1 MSLFNDEAHAPAEK
15 SISFPI
21 PEGVKTPW
29 FKMSGEV
36 PHSLRYYCGSM
47 IDPIE
52 ETARFYPNIPAYNFF
67 GHKVSFKDFIGEI
80 HQAAKAL
87 CAQGVKP
94 GDRVTICMPNTP
106 QAIILFYACNRM
118 GAVANMI
125 HPLSGEEEIVDYINN
140 SDSVMCLTLLQ
151 FYPKFQKVWDRL
163 KLRSLLICDITDG
176 LSGIKKILFP
186 VTRKGVEKLP
196 KGADVLLWK
205 DFMKSGLKYR
215 GEYIHHGKDTDTAAI
230 LYSGG
235 TTGTNKGIFLTN
247 IGFNA
252 MALQTG
258 TAGNCIVPGN
268 TCLSIMPIFHGFG
281 LAVSIHTM
289 LYWGITTILIP
300 QFDAKSYCKLLGQY
314 KPNYIA
320 GVPTLFEALLRMED
334 AQKLDMSQLM
344 GIFSGG
350 DSLSIELKN
359 KVDAFLKDHG
369 CKEQVREGYGMT
381 ECVTACCLTPRFT
394 HRDGSIG
401 IPFPDIYFK
410 ICIPFTHDEVPY
422 GTIGE
427 ICIAGPTLMKGY
439 MDNPKETNQAL
450 QLHED
455 GLVWL
460 HTGDLGTMDEDGFV
474 YFKQRLKRMIITS
487 GYNVYPSQ
495 VENVIDAHKD
505 VLMSTVIGV
514 KDPYRIQKVKAF
526 VVLKPGTE
534 ATEERKKEIMDYCR
548 ARLPRYAIPREVEFR
563 TELPKT
569 KVGKVAFAELEKE
582 EEQKQAAAVT
592 SKRAEKKAPEKAGQT
607 QQKDLE
613 KAQKGQV
620 KAVKTQQRDL
630 GKTARAQIRDQK
642 QAEAKAEWAGAKA
655 ERAAERVIRAEARVE
670 KAELKAVKAAQE
682 AKKAAEDARIS
693 AFWDSKP
700 EEAKKESRKD

>member
-1 MSLFNDEAHAPAEK
+1 MNLFNDPAHPALENN
-15 SISFPI
+15 ISFPI
-21 PEGVKTPW
+21 PEGVRTPW
-29 FKMSGEV
+29 FKMSGDV
-36 PHSLRYYCGSM
+36 PHTLSYYSGSM
-47 IDPIE
+47 VDPIE
-52 ETARFYPNIPAYNFF
+52 ATAAYYPNITAYNFF
-67 GHKVSFKDFIGEI
+67 GHKVSFKNFIAEI
-80 HQAAKAL
+80 HQAARAL
-87 CAQGVKP
+87 RAQGVKP

-106 QAIILFYACNRM
+106 QAIILFYALNRM

-125 HPLSGEEEIVDYINN
+125 HPLSGEEEIVDYING
-140 SDSVMCLTLLQ
+140 SHSVMCLTLLQ
-151 FYPKFQKVWDRL
+151 FYEKFRHIEDRL
-163 KLRSLLICDITDG
+163 NLKTLLICDITDG
-176 LSGIKKILFP
+176 LSGLKKILYPF
-186 VTRKGVEKLP
+186 TKHSAAKLP
-196 KGADVLLWK
+196 KDADVLLWK
-205 DFMKSGLKYR
+205 DFMKSGLQYQ
-215 GEYIHHGKDTDTAAI
+215 GEYIHHGEANDTAAI

-258 TAGNCIVPGN
+258 TAGNCIIPGN

-300 QFDAKSYCKLLGQY
+300 QFDAKSYCRLLSQY

-320 GVPTLFEALLRMED
+320 GVPTLFEALLRMKD

-359 KVDAFLKDHG
+359 KVDTFLKEHG

-427 ICIAGPTLMKGY
+427 ICIAGPTLMRGY
-439 MDNPKETNQAL
+439 MDNPKETIQAL
-450 QLHED
+450 QMHED

-495 VENVIDAHKD
+495 VENVIDSHKD
-505 VLMSTVIGV
+505 VLMCTVIGV
-514 KDPYRIQKVKAF
+514 KDSYRMQKVKAF
-526 VVLKPGTE
+526 VVLKPGIE
-534 ATEERKKEIMDYCR
+534 ATEERKKEIMAHCA
-548 ARLPRYAIPREVEFR
+548 ARLPKYAIPREVEFR

-569 KVGKVAFAELEKE
+569 KVGKVAFTELEKE
-582 EEQKQAAAVT
+582 EEKKQEETRQMEKPSEENPRADSLTLQGKELLKEQERAERIHKREKKQA
-592 SKRAEKKAPEKAGQT
+592 
-607 QQKDLE
+607 D
-613 KAQKGQV
+613 
-620 KAVKTQQRDL
+620 
-630 GKTARAQIRDQK
+630 
-642 QAEAKAEWAGAKA
+642 AKAEWAFNKA
-655 ERAAERVIRAEARVE
+655 ERASERVARAEARVQ
-670 KAELKAVKAAQE
+670 KAEVKAVKAHAE
-682 AKKAAEDARIS
+682 ARKAADEAV
-693 AFWDSKP
+693 AKAVKKP
-700 EEAKKESRKD
+700 QAVPQKKEKEPAKTK

>member
-1 MSLFNDEAHAPAEK
+1 M
-15 SISFPI
+15 
-21 PEGVKTPW
+21 
-29 FKMSGEV
+29 
-36 PHSLRYYCGSM
+36 
-47 IDPIE
+47 
-52 ETARFYPNIPAYNFF
+52 
-67 GHKVSFKDFIGEI
+67 
-80 HQAAKAL
+80 
-87 CAQGVKP
+87 
-94 GDRVTICMPNTP
+94 
-106 QAIILFYACNRM
+106 
-118 GAVANMI
+118 
-125 HPLSGEEEIVDYINN
+125 
-140 SDSVMCLTLLQ
+140 
-151 FYPKFQKVWDRL
+151 
-163 KLRSLLICDITDG
+163 
-176 LSGIKKILFP
+176 
-186 VTRKGVEKLP
+186 TRKGVEKLP
-196 KGADVLLWK
+196 KDADVLLWK
-205 DFMKSGLKYR
+205 DFMKSGLKYK
-215 GEYIHHGKDTDTAAI
+215 GEYIHHGKAQDTAAI

-252 MALQTG
+252 MAIQTG

-300 QFDAKSYCKLLGQY
+300 QFDARSYCKLLGQY

-350 DSLSIELKN
+350 DSLSTELKN

-427 ICIAGPTLMKGY
+427 ICIAGPTLMRGY
-439 MDNPKETNQAL
+439 MDNPKETIQTL
-450 QLHED
+450 QMHED

-495 VENVIDAHKD
+495 VENIIDAHKD

-514 KDPYRIQKVKAF
+514 KDPYRMQKVKAF

-548 ARLPRYAIPREVEFR
+548 ARLPKYAIPREVEFR

-582 EEQKQAAAVT
+582 EEKKQQAAAA
-592 SKRAEKKAPEKAGQT
+592 KAAPCPEKQDKADSEKAAKNPEKAERS

-613 KAQKGQV
+613 KA
-620 KAVKTQQRDL
+620 
-630 GKTARAQIRDQK
+630 ARAQVRDQK

-655 ERAAERVIRAEARVE
+655 ERAAERVARAEARVE

-682 AKKAAEDARIS
+682 AKKAAQEANVTAPWEKS
-693 AFWDSKP
+693 QKSK
-700 EEAKKESRKD
+700 KKPSKSKKA

>member
-1 MSLFNDEAHAPAEK
+1 MSLFNDEAHPITDK
-15 SISFPI
+15 SLSFPI

-36 PHSLRYYCGSM
+36 PHTLSYYDGSM

-52 ETARFYPNIPAYNFF
+52 ATARCYPNIPAYNFF
-67 GHKVSFKDFIGEI
+67 GHKVSFKNFIGEI
-80 HQAAKAL
+80 HQAARAL

-106 QAIILFYACNRM
+106 QAIILFYALNRM

-125 HPLSGEEEIVDYINN
+125 HPLSGEEEIVGYVNN
-140 SDSVMCLTLLQ
+140 SNSVMCLTLLQ
-151 FYPKFQKVWDRL
+151 FYPKFRKISDRL
-163 KLRSLLICDITDG
+163 GSCKLLICDITDG
-176 LSGIKKILFP
+176 LSGIKKVLFP
-186 VTRKGVEKLP
+186 LTRKGVENLP
-196 KGADVLLWK
+196 KDADVLMWK
-205 DFMKSGLKYR
+205 DFMKSGLKYK
-215 GEYIHHGKDTDTAAI
+215 GEYIHHGQSQDTAAI

-247 IGFNA
+247 IGFSA

-427 ICIAGPTLMKGY
+427 ICIAGPTLMRGY
-439 MDNPKETNQAL
+439 MDNPKETIQTL
-450 QLHED
+450 QMHED

-495 VENVIDAHKD
+495 VENVIDAHED

-514 KDPYRIQKVKAF
+514 KDPYRMQKVKAF

-534 ATEERKKEIMDYCR
+534 ATEARKKEIMDYCR
-548 ARLPRYAIPREVEFR
+548 ARLPKYAIPREMEFR

-569 KVGKVAFAELEKE
+569 KVGKVAFTELEKE
-582 EEQKQAAAVT
+582 EELKQQAAAA
-592 SKRAEKKAPEKAGQT
+592 KAETAPRQDPEKDLKAQK
-607 QQKDLE
+607 KDLE
-613 KAQKGQV
+613 KAARDQE
-620 KAVKTQQRDL
+620 KA
-630 GKTARAQIRDQK
+630 ARVQARDQK

-655 ERAAERVIRAEARVE
+655 ERAAERVARAEAKVE

-682 AKKAAEDARIS
+682 AKKAAQEANVT
-693 AFWDSKP
+693 APWEKPQQSK
-700 EEAKKESRKD
+700 KKPSKK